1 MSGAYAD
8 VVTGLLLH
16 GDAGTSAAYDG
27 PPPPTL
33 DRLFGHWTFELGP
46 ALMCAVAIGLYLFG
60 VWRMHR
66 RGDHWSFGRVAAWLA
81 GWVVVAYSLLGGLAA
96 YDDVLFSTH
105 AVQHMLLATV
115 APVFLA
121 LGAPITLAL
130 RTLPRRP
137 RKALMWLLHTPVAKV
152 LAFPLVG
159 FVVLTVSLYALYY
172 SSLFQISLEH
182 QSVHYLL
189 HVHFLLV
196 GCLFYWPII
205 GIDPLPGRLPYWGRL
220 IVLFISFPV
229 HALLGLSIMST
240 AQPFAAK
247 YFAAVGR
254 PWGSSVLSD
263 QHTGGAIMWASGE
276 LVGAV
281 VFIALFIQWSRADER
296 EAVRT
301 DRRLDRAETAQQ
313 RTEQIER
320 HREQEAQEQSE
331 LDAYNARLAALAAAD
346 RRARPPV
353 PVIRAQARDD

>member
-1 MSGAYAD
+1 
-8 VVTGLLLH
+8 
-16 GDAGTSAAYDG
+16 
-27 PPPPTL
+27 
-33 DRLFGHWTFELGP
+33 
-46 ALMCAVAIGLYLFG
+46 MCSVAIGLYLFG

-66 RGDHWSFGRVAAWLA
+66 RGDRWSLGRTAAWLS
-81 GWVVVAYSLLGGLAA
+81 GWVVVAYALLGGLAA

-137 RKALMWLLHTPVAKV
+137 RKALLWLLHTPVAKV
-152 LAFPLVG
+152 LSFPLVG
-159 FVVLTVSLYALYY
+159 FILLTVSLYALYY

-182 QSVHYLL
+182 TSVHYLL
-189 HVHFLLV
+189 HVHFLLA
-196 GCLFYWPII
+196 GCIFYWPII
-205 GIDPLPGRLPYWGRL
+205 GIDPLPGRLPHWARL

-247 YFAAVGR
+247 YFAAVAR
-254 PWGSSVLSD
+254 PWGASVLSD

-276 LVGAV
+276 LVGAI
-281 VFIALFIQWSRADER
+281 VFIALFVQWSRADER

-313 RTEQIER
+313 RADRLER
-320 HREQEAQEQSE
+320 FRLREEQEQAE
-331 LDAYNARLAALAAAD
+331 LDAYNARLAALAAGT
-346 RRARPPV
+346 RPARPSA
-353 PVIRAQARDD
+353 PVIPGQTSED

>member
-1 MSGAYAD
+1 
-8 VVTGLLLH
+8 
-16 GDAGTSAAYDG
+16 
-27 PPPPTL
+27 
-33 DRLFGHWTFELGP
+33 
-46 ALMCAVAIGLYLFG
+46 LYLFG
-60 VWRMHR
+60 VWRLHR
-66 RGDHWSFGRVAAWLA
+66 RGDRWSFGRIAAWLS
-81 GWVVVAYSLLGGLAA
+81 GWVVVAYALLGGLAT

-137 RKALMWLLHTPVAKV
+137 RKALLWLLHTPVARV
-152 LAFPLVG
+152 LSFPLVG
-159 FVVLTVSLYALYY
+159 FIVLTVSLYALYY

-189 HVHFLLV
+189 HVHFLLA

-205 GIDPLPGRLPYWGRL
+205 GVDPLPGRLPHWARL

-247 YFAAVGR
+247 YFAAVAR
-254 PWGSSVLSD
+254 PWGATVLSD

-276 LVGAV
+276 LVGAI
-281 VFIALFIQWSRADER
+281 VFIALFVQWSRADER
-296 EAVRT
+296 EAIRT
-301 DRRLDRAETAQQ
+301 DRRLDRAESAQQ
-313 RTEQIER
+313 RAEMVER
-320 HREQEAQEQSE
+320 LRLREEQEQAE
-331 LDAYNARLAALAAAD
+331 LDAYNARLAALAAGTVP
-346 RRARPPV
+346 ARPS
-353 PVIRAQARDD
+353 AQAVPAQPPKD

>member
-1 MSGAYAD
+1 MN
-8 VVTGLLLH
+8 GLLFS
-16 GDAGTSAAYDG
+16 GDVGTSAGYDG
-27 PPPPTL
+27 PPPPTV
-33 DRLFGHWTFELGP
+33 DRLLGHWTFELGP
-46 ALMCAVAIGLYLFG
+46 VLLCVVAVGLYLYG
-60 VWRMHR
+60 VWRLHR
-66 RGDHWSFGRVAAWLA
+66 RGDHWSFGRTAAWLS
-81 GWVVVAYSLLGGLAA
+81 GWVVVAYALLGGLAA

-137 RKALMWLLHTPVAKV
+137 RKALLWLLHTPVARV
-152 LAFPLVG
+152 LSFPLVG

-189 HVHFLLV
+189 HVHFLLA

-205 GIDPLPGRLPYWGRL
+205 GIDPLPGRLPHWGRL

-247 YFAAVGR
+247 YFAAVAR
-254 PWGSSVLSD
+254 PWGATVLSD

-276 LVGAV
+276 LIGAI
-281 VFIALFIQWSRADER
+281 VFVALFVQWSRADER

-301 DRRLDRAETAQQ
+301 DRRLDRAESAQQ
-313 RTEQIER
+313 RTERLER
-320 HREQEAQEQSE
+320 IRQREEQEQAE
-331 LDAYNARLAALAAAD
+331 LDAYNARLAALAAGKSP
-346 RRARPPV
+346 ARPSV
-353 PVIRAQARDD
+353 PVVPAQTTDD

>member
-1 MSGAYAD
+1 MS
-8 VVTGLLLH
+8 
-16 GDAGTSAAYDG
+16 AGYDG
-27 PPPPTL
+27 PPPPTV
-33 DRLFGHWTFELGP
+33 DRLLGHWSFDLGP
-46 ALMCAVAIGLYLFG
+46 ALMCSVAVGLYLLG

-66 RGDHWSFGRVAAWLA
+66 RGDHWSVGRTAAWLS
-81 GWVVVAYSLLGGLAA
+81 GWAVVAYALLGGLAA

-137 RKALMWLLHTPVAKV
+137 RKALLWLLHTPVARV

-159 FVVLTVSLYALYY
+159 FIFLTVSLYALYY
-172 SSLFQISLEH
+172 SSLFEISLEH

-189 HVHFLLV
+189 HVHFLLA
-196 GCLFYWPII
+196 GCLFFWPII
-205 GIDPLPGRLPYWGRL
+205 GIDPLPGRLPHWGRL
-220 IVLFISFPV
+220 IVLFVSFPV

-240 AQPFAAK
+240 VQPFAAK
-247 YFAAVGR
+247 YFAAVAR

-281 VFIALFIQWSRADER
+281 VFVALFVQWSRADER

-301 DRRLDRAETAQQ
+301 DRRLDRAESAQQ
-313 RTEQIER
+313 HAER
-320 HREQEAQEQSE
+320 LERIRQREEREQAE
-331 LDAYNARLAALAAAD
+331 LDAYNARLAALAAGTAPS
-346 RRARPPV
+346 RPPT
-353 PVIRAQARDD
+353 PVIPVIPAQSREE

>member
-1 MSGAYAD
+1 
-8 VVTGLLLH
+8 VIGLLFH
-16 GDAGTSAAYDG
+16 GDVGTSAGYDG
-27 PPPPTL
+27 PPPPTV
-33 DRLFGHWTFELGP
+33 DRLLGHWSFELGP
-46 ALMCAVAIGLYLFG
+46 ALLCSVAIGLYLFG
-60 VWRMHR
+60 VWRLHR
-66 RGDHWSFGRVAAWLA
+66 RGDRWSVGRIAAWLS
-81 GWVVVAYSLLGGLAA
+81 GWVVVAYALLGGLAA

-137 RKALMWLLHTPVAKV
+137 RKALLWLLHTPVARV
-152 LAFPLVG
+152 LSFPLVG
-159 FVVLTVSLYALYY
+159 FIVLTVSLYALYY

-189 HVHFLLV
+189 HVHFLLA

-205 GIDPLPGRLPYWGRL
+205 GVDPLPGRLPHWARL

-247 YFAAVGR
+247 YFAAVAR
-254 PWGSSVLSD
+254 PWGATVLSD

-276 LVGAV
+276 LVGAI
-281 VFIALFIQWSRADER
+281 VFIALFVQWSRADER
-296 EAVRT
+296 EAIRT
-301 DRRLDRAETAQQ
+301 DRRLDRAESAQQ
-313 RTEQIER
+313 RAEMVER
-320 HREQEAQEQSE
+320 MRLREEQEQAE
-331 LDAYNARLAALAAAD
+331 LDAYNARLAALAAGTVP
-346 RRARPPV
+346 ARPSAPAV
-353 PVIRAQARDD
+353 PAQTSKD